1 VPWDIY
7 QNLNA
12 LYKIMLGHDTFI
24 IENSGDWLE
33 AVVGLTIWGLYGSDT
48 KRHKASRREQLAKLA
63 DSFRLATNSVEELR
77 VQTFD
82 PVEVGLASILEGDV
96 ESAITVITL
105 YSLTVSAAAAEV
117 ASSGGWLPK
126 REESQQ
132 FLTMG
137 ESLDENDMEVLGLN
151 QGQQS
156 KSNDI
161 MEDIL
166 INYARGLVRKP
177 FQNNARGEAVDGWE
191 YAIHILARLD
201 SEEHAKQEVADV
213 VDQIELE
220 NDKIVNKLWGRLC
233 NARMGDEARRIVAV
247 CLISLSYGNLLT
259 IAEICG

>member
-1 VPWDIY
+1 
-7 QNLNA
+7 
-12 LYKIMLGHDTFI
+12 
-24 IENSGDWLE
+24 
-33 AVVGLTIWGLYGSDT
+33 LTIWGLYGSDT

-96 ESAITVITL
+96 ESAITIITL
-105 YSLTVSAAAAEV
+105 YSLTVSAAVAEV
-117 ASSGGWLPK
+117 ASSGRWLPK
-126 REESQQ
+126 REDSQQ

-156 KSNDI
+156 TSNDI

-220 NDKIVNKLWGRLC
+220 NDKIVNKLWSRLC

-247 CLISLSYGNLLT
+247 CLVYLSYGNMLT